1 MQLTFDADVEAFRA
15 EFVAFLDE
23 HLPSEA
29 EAVERPRST
38 SHIPDWARRWQR
50 LLFDRGWL
58 LPGYPPEFGGRNAT
72 ILDDPEFS
80 LALLQ
85 AYNDWHVEEWC
96 GAYPARFIPMTLP
109 VIWDAEACAKEVR
122 RNAKRGVHAL
132 TFTENPAAMG
142 YPSFHDD
149 YWTPLWEALVDTDTV
164 MNVHI
169 GSSGGWRSPRRMR
182 RWM

>member
-50 LLFDRGWL
+50 LLFDHGWL

-122 RNAKRGVHAL
+122 RNAKRG
-132 TFTENPAAMG
+132 F
-142 YPSFHDD
+142 
-149 YWTPLWEALVDTDTV
+149 
-164 MNVHI
+164 
-169 GSSGGWRSPRRMR
+169 MR
-182 RWM
+182 